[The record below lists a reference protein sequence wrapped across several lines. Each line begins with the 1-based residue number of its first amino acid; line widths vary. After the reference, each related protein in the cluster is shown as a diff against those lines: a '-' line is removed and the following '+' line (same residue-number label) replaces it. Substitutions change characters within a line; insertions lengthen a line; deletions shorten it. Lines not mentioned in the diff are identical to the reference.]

1 MTTETETFALPE
13 VIAREYRSGEITLK
27 STQLLAPFAPSMAHV
42 LRTHAATNPDREA
55 ATEHRG
61 GSDRRRITWGEM
73 RRRADAIAAFLL
85 AEGAGPRRPLLILS
99 GNSLDHLLMMSGAFT
114 AGVPV
119 VPVTPAYSLLS
130 KDFARLRAIV
140 GVCKPGVVFASGE
153 AEFGSALDAIA
164 GFVPTRVVSGPST
177 PSAIGLDDLPDL
189 PADPAVERA
198 FSELTPKTVAKIMF
212 TSGSTGTPKGV
223 VTTHRML
230 CSNQQG
236 FLQVWPFLG
245 TEPPILVDWLPWSH
259 VFGGNH
265 VLGMALAGGG
275 TIHIDAGRPKG
286 GEFGKTLEALS
297 GIAPTMYFNVPLGWS
312 LLVPELESN
321 RAFAEHFFS
330 RLRLMF
336 NAGSSM
342 PETLWQ
348 RLKTV
353 AAEVADHPVPLTS
366 GFGST
371 ETAPT
376 VTTAHE
382 LSPPYGGI
390 GTPMPGVTVK
400 LVPAGEKLEARV
412 KGPNVFPGYYE
423 DEAATAAAFDDDGF
437 FKTGDAL
444 SLIDPDDPSAG
455 MLFGGRLGENFK
467 LMSGTWVTVGSLR
480 TRLLAHV
487 EVLADA
493 VIAGADEE
501 YVTALAWAAPDLEID
516 DAALRQLIAA
526 GLGRMGEKAGA
537 SGRVNRLLLIKDPPS
552 MESGEITDKGYINQR
567 RVLERRASEVA
578 RLYAEPP
585 DPEVILAG
593 VGQQDDRKEN
603 R

>member
-1 MTTETETFALPE
+1 MSAETFAVPD

-27 STQLLAPFAPSMAHV
+27 STQPLAPFAPSMAHL
-42 LRTHAATNPDREA
+42 LRTHAAANPDHVVA
-55 ATEHRG
+55 AEQRG
-61 GSDRRRITWGEM
+61 GGDWQRVTWGEA
-73 RRRADAIAAFLL
+73 RRKADAIATFLL
-85 AEGAGPRRPLLILS
+85 ANGAGPRRPLLILS
-99 GNSLDHLLMMSGAFT
+99 GNSLDHLLMMLGAFT

-130 KDFARLRAIV
+130 KDFARLKAIV
-140 GVCKPGVVFASGE
+140 GVCKPGVAFAAGE
-153 AEFGSALDAIA
+153 GEFGPALDAID
-164 GFVPTRVVSGPST
+164 GFVPVRVVSGRST
-177 PSAIGLDDLPDL
+177 SSATGLDDLPER

-198 FSELTPKTVAKIMF
+198 FSELAPNTTAKIMF
-212 TSGSTGTPKGV
+212 TSGSTGAPKGV

-236 FLQVWPFLG
+236 FLQVWPFLAA
-245 TEPPILVDWLPWSH
+245 EPPVLVDWLPWSH

-265 VLGMALAGGG
+265 VLCMALAGGG
-275 TIHIDAGRPKG
+275 TIHIDGGRPKG
-286 GEFGKTLEALS
+286 GEFAKTIEALS
-297 GIAPTMYFNVPLGWS
+297 SVAPTMYFNVPLGWS

-321 RAFAEHFFS
+321 REFAEHFFS

-342 PETLWQ
+342 PEPLWR
-348 RLKTV
+348 RLKAV
-353 AAEVADHPVPLTS
+353 ADDVADHPVPLTS

-382 LSPPYGGI
+382 PEPPYGGI

-400 LVPAGEKLEARV
+400 LVPSGEKLEARV

-423 DEAATAAAFDDDGF
+423 DAVATAAAFDDEGF

-444 SLIDPDDPSAG
+444 SLIDPGDPSAG

-467 LMSGTWVTVGSLR
+467 LMSGTWVSVGNLR
-480 TRLLAHV
+480 TRLLAHLDSV
-487 EVLADA
+487 ADA
-493 VIAGADEE
+493 VIAAPDRE
-501 YVTALAWAAPDLEID
+501 YVAALAWAAPGVRTD
-516 DAALRQLIAA
+516 DPALRQSIAA
-526 GLGRMGEKAGA
+526 GLGRLGEKAGA
-537 SGRVNRLLLIKDPPS
+537 SGRVERLLLLDDPPS

-567 RVLERRASEVA
+567 RVLERRAAEVA
-578 RLYAEPP
+578 RLYAEAP
-585 DPEVILAG
+585 DPGVILAG
-593 VGQQDDRKEN
+593 EA
-603 R
+603 